1 MPCLPKDC
9 TARQIGEEA
18 RKLVYY
24 KISSINW
31 EFHEYTGTDHGID
44 CVLEL
49 IENDEYHNKKI
60 EGQIKGTQ
68 KAIKMVTK
76 NAFSYSMEKRT
87 INYGLGSSNAFVLFL
102 VDVINETV
110 YYLPI
115 QDYFIAN
122 SKEFD
127 RLENDNETM
136 TIHIPCDNTVC
147 DEDFDLQEI
156 AKSIY
161 VGGATRNLHKAN

>member
-1 MPCLPKDC
+1 
-9 TARQIGEEA
+9 
-18 RKLVYY
+18 
-24 KISSINW
+24 
-31 EFHEYTGTDHGID
+31 
-44 CVLEL
+44 
-49 IENDEYHNKKI
+49 
-60 EGQIKGTQ
+60 
-68 KAIKMVTK
+68 MVTK

-102 VDVINETV
+102 VDVTNETV

-136 TIHIPCDNTVC
+136 TIHIPCDNIVC